1 MLERVNLPVSINEDV
16 SLYDLVVKYTIR
28 DTFLGF
34 VNLLPGSVG
43 VGARMLVYP
52 FVFRNCGSG
61 LFMKENSVI
70 KFPERIDIGDNVGIN
85 DHCWLSGDGGISI
98 GSDSRLGPNVTVVSF
113 EHRIDDRER
122 SIKSQGKEY
131 DPVTIGE
138 DVWVGASAVV
148 TAGTTIGDGAVIG
161 AGAIVTRD
169 VPEYAI
175 AVGNPAEVVGFRGED
190 ERDEGP

>member
-1 MLERVNLPVSINEDV
+1 MLEKMSLPVSINEDV

-34 VNLLPGSVG
+34 ANLLPGSIG
-43 VGARMLVYP
+43 VGTRLLVYR
-52 FVFRNCGSG
+52 FALRSCGSG

-70 KFPERIDIGDNVGIN
+70 KFPDRIDIGDNVGIN

-98 GSDSRLGPNVTVVSF
+98 GSHSRLGPKVTIASF

-122 SIKSQGKEY
+122 TIKSQGKEY

-138 DVWVGASAVV
+138 DVWIGAGAVV

-161 AGAIVTRD
+161 AGAVVTRD
-169 VPEYAI
+169 IPEYAI
-175 AVGNPAEVVGFRGED
+175 AVGNPAEVIDFRGDD
-190 ERDEGP
+190 EIGER